1 MEAWI
6 KSSKPAYATFM
17 LMIMQRTTSKIF
29 AQRRDMHVV
38 KSPSL
43 RFILP
48 LLNIINAETKW
59 LSYKVEIIN
68 RSEFVEWVVEIS
80 PPLSRVKR
88 FMHLRVITTFCDTI
102 RARKG
107 KNARKQKKQ
116 GYHEYFTLCLYF
128 YSSVSRAPLERR
140 YKKKRSGKRNE
151 KIFIS

>member
-88 FMHLRVITTFCDTI
+88 FMHLRSSNHNDFLWYN
-102 RARKG
+102 KSKEG
-107 KNARKQKKQ
+107 KKCTKTEETGLSRI
-116 GYHEYFTLCLYF
+116 LY
-128 YSSVSRAPLERR
+128 VM
-140 YKKKRSGKRNE
+140 
-151 KIFIS
+151 FILL